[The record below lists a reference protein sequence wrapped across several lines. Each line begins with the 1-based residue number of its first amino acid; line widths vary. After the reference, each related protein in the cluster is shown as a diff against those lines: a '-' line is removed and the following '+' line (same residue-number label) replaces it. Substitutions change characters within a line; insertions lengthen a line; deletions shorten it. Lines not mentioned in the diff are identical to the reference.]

1 MRENFPRLLI
11 ALFVLVLGVNS
22 GCGQGTASTKQS
34 SRLEHHEAAHHPTSF
49 ADAIGQLERR
59 DGRIQ
64 AASRGG
70 ASPTLKREI
79 KEMLD
84 ILEWL
89 PTIAADTDLKKRDW
103 EAVKQQATQLTGF
116 YNSYAAATTT
126 VSVPPDVSREAC
138 RKAIE
143 SLRGFVPAADRRL

>member
-1 MRENFPRLLI
+1 MRESSPRSLI
-11 ALFVLVLGVNS
+11 AVLVLVFGLSS
-22 GCGQGTASTKQS
+22 GCSKGANSTQQS
-34 SRLEHHEAAHHPTSF
+34 SRLEHHQAAHHPTSF

-64 AASRGG
+64 AASRDV
-70 ASPTLKREI
+70 ASPKLKREI

-89 PTIAADTDLKKRDW
+89 PTIAADTDLKQRDW

-116 YNSYAAATTT
+116 YNSYAATTT
-126 VSVPPDVSREAC
+126 TGSVPPDVSREAC

>member
-1 MRENFPRLLI
+1 MRENFPRSLI
-11 ALFVLVLGVNS
+11 ALFVLDFGLSS
-22 GCGQGTASTKQS
+22 GCSKGANSTQQPS
-34 SRLEHHEAAHHPTSF
+34 QLDHHQAAHHPTSF

-64 AASRGG
+64 AASRDV

-79 KEMLD
+79 KEVLD

-89 PTIAADTDLKKRDW
+89 PSIAADTDLKQRDW
-103 EAVKQQATQLTGF
+103 EAVKQQTTLLTRF
-116 YNSYAAATTT
+116 YTSYAMATPAS
-126 VSVPPDVSREAC
+126 SVPPDVSREGC